1 MYMYTRTIEKKE
13 RFCSNLISILK
24 KKVVEKRKTKFTL
37 SHYHYEKYHKFVN
50 RGYDIIFSDNSH
62 AE

>member
-24 KKVVEKRKTKFTL
+24 KKVVEKERQNLLSLTNLQCKT
-37 SHYHYEKYHKFVN
+37 
-50 RGYDIIFSDNSH
+50 
-62 AE
+62 